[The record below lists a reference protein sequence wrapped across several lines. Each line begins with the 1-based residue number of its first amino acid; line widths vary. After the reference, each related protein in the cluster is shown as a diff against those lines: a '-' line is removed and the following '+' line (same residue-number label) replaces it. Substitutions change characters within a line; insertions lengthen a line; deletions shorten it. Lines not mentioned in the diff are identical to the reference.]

1 MSAALSYEPDEPA
14 GSGLPGDGQDAGE
27 GVAQGLYV
35 TAPAGDLTLEG
46 FAGDG
51 RADTMAPGPLLAMVL
66 DTVAGEDGRGLA
78 VMSDDQLIGFLSG
91 TRRMA
96 SRLAWA
102 QLAAMA
108 EFASR
113 PRRQDFAA
121 DEVAAAFHLS
131 WLSAAGEIEYAR
143 AVARRLPVTFAAL
156 AAGKLDPVHVK
167 IIEDVTSILSDADA
181 AIADEILAALAESKT
196 YAELRRSA
204 NRLVL
209 KLDPEAARKRKEKA
223 RREARVRAFRE
234 QSGNAGITGRELPSV
249 EVLASMQHVEDRA
262 RALRDA
268 GVPGTWEELKVR
280 ATLDLLQE
288 RDSRPV
294 LAEPSASSGQ
304 DRDGSGA
311 DPDDPGDGGPGG
323 PDSTGGPGTGPG
335 GPGPGDPG
343 TGSPSTDRPSVG
355 ALVTITVPHTALAGD
370 VGPAGEVDGFGI
382 LDHADTR
389 ALIAAAARNPATRW
403 CLTTLN
409 PDGTAAAHA
418 CAAGPRPWDPG
429 HGPPGH
435 GPPGP
440 VTLRGLDLLNIT
452 SLTPVIR
459 GPCEHTAAED
469 RYRPSRKLAHRV
481 KARNATCTAPGCG
494 RRAARC
500 DLDHTGPHHEGGLTC
515 ECNLAPLCRH
525 HHRCK
530 QADGWRLE
538 QPEPGVLVWHTPAGR
553 TYTTTPTQYAA

>member
-1 MSAALSYEPDEPA
+1 MSAALSREPDEPP
-14 GSGLPGDGQDAGE
+14 GSGLAGDAGDGIP
-27 GVAQGLYV
+27 QGLYV
-35 TAPAGDLTLEG
+35 TAPAQDLTLEG
-46 FAGDG
+46 FAEDG

-66 DTVAGEDGRGLA
+66 DTVAGQDGEGLA
-78 VMSDDQLIGFLSG
+78 RLSDDQLVGFLSG

-102 QLAAMA
+102 QLAALA

-121 DEVAAAFHLS
+121 DEVAAAFHLA

-143 AVARRLPVTFAAL
+143 TVARRLPVTFAAL
-156 AAGKLDPVHVK
+156 AAGTIDAVHVR
-167 IIEDVTSILSDADA
+167 IIEDVTSILSDEDA
-181 AIADEILAALAESKT
+181 AAADEILAAAAQSKT
-196 YAELRRSA
+196 YGELRRAA

-209 KLDPEAARKRKEKA
+209 RLDPEAVRKRKEKA

-234 QSGNAGITGRELPSV
+234 KSGNAGISGREMPSV

-262 RALRDA
+262 RALRAA

-288 RDSRPV
+288 RDARP
-294 LAEPSASSGQ
+294 AQGEPAASGG
-304 DRDGSGA
+304 RPRNGA
-311 DPDDPGDGGPGG
+311 GTDPDDPGDCGSGGPDGSGSLDGPGG
-323 PDSTGGPGTGPG
+323 PRPGGPGT
-335 GPGPGDPG
+335 
-343 TGSPSTDRPSVG
+343 DRPRTDGPSIG
-355 ALVTITVPHTALAGD
+355 ALVTITVPHTSLVGD
-370 VGPAGEVDGFGI
+370 TGRGGEVDGFGI

-389 ALIAAAARNPATRW
+389 DLIAAAARNPATRW
-403 CLTTLN
+403 CVTTLH
-409 PDGTAAAHA
+409 PDRTAAGHA
-418 CAAGPRPWDPG
+418 CATGPRPWDPG
-429 HGPPGH
+429 HGPPGQN
-435 GPPGP
+435 PEPMTLPG
-440 VTLRGLDLLNIT
+440 LLDLLNIT
-452 SLTPVIR
+452 SITPVIR
-459 GPCEHTAAED
+459 GPCPHTAAED
-469 RYRPSRKLAHRV
+469 RYRPSRKLKHRV

-494 RRAARC
+494 RRATRC
-500 DLDHTGPHHEGGLTC
+500 DLDHTQPHDQGGRTC

-538 QPEPGVLVWHTPAGR
+538 QPEPGVLVWRTPAGR

>member
-1 MSAALSYEPDEPA
+1 MSAALSCESDEPP
-14 GSGLPGDGQDAGE
+14 GSGLPGDAEE
-27 GVAQGLYV
+27 GVPQGLYV
-35 TAPAGDLTLEG
+35 TAPAEDLTLEG
-46 FAGDG
+46 FAEGG

-66 DTVAGEDGRGLA
+66 DTVAGPDGSGLA
-78 VMSDDQLIGFLSG
+78 GLSDDQLIGFLSG

-102 QLAAMA
+102 QLAALA
-108 EFASR
+108 EFGSR

-143 AVARRLPVTFAAL
+143 TVARRLPVTFAAL
-156 AAGKLDPVHVK
+156 AAGRIDAVHVR
-167 IIEDVTSILSDADA
+167 IIEDVTSVLSDED
-181 AIADEILAALAESKT
+181 AALADAQLAAAAQGKT
-196 YAELRRSA
+196 YAELRRA
-204 NRLVL
+204 ATRLVL
-209 KLDPEAARKRKEKA
+209 KLDPGAARKRKEKA

-234 QSGNAGITGRELPSV
+234 QSGNAGISGREMPSV

-268 GVPGTWEELKVR
+268 GMPGTWEELKVR

-288 RDSRPV
+288 RDPRPPPG
-294 LAEPSASSGQ
+294 EPFAASGEEASGP
-304 DRDGSGA
+304 DG
-311 DPDDPGDGGPGG
+311 PGPRGPGPGG
-323 PDSTGGPGTGPG
+323 SDPG
-335 GPGPGDPG
+335 GSDPGGSDPSGSDPGDPG
-343 TGSPSTDRPSVG
+343 TGSPGTGGPRIG
-355 ALVTITVPHTALAGD
+355 ALITITVPHTALAG
-370 VGPAGEVDGFGI
+370 GPGPGGEVDGFGI
-382 LDHADTR
+382 LDRADTR
-389 ALIAAAARNPATRW
+389 DLIAAAARHPATRW
-403 CLTTLN
+403 CLTTLH
-409 PDGTAAAHA
+409 PDRTAAAHA
-418 CAAGPRPWDPG
+418 CAAGPRPWRSAQ
-429 HGPPGH
+429 GPSGQ

-440 VTLRGLDLLNIT
+440 VTPRGLLDLLNIT
-452 SLTPVIR
+452 SLIPVIR

-469 RYRPSRKLAHRV
+469 RYRPSRKLQHLV

-500 DLDHTGPHHEGGLTC
+500 DLDHTDPHDQGGRTC

-530 QADGWRLE
+530 QAEGWQLE